1 MHINFLESIQET
13 NKVNEHIIENQ
24 ELQIHKYIE
33 LVSIKDDIIS
43 TQKDMLR
50 LHESINVKLK
60 SDVEL
65 YKNKSAK

>member
-33 LVSIKDDIIS
+33 LVSIKVDIIS

-50 LHESINVKLK
+50 LH
-60 SDVEL
+60 
-65 YKNKSAK
+65 